1 MTWGN
6 HVSAFEEAKCSE
18 SIVSDTLRSL
28 TDQAGLLRAKIDLLE
43 AGQHLVRSEI
53 TGDLEKLL
61 STCQN
66 LRDAILSED
75 SAATWTTKDELRAL
89 VGRLDD
95 TAARRRRYLDL
106 AQLLSAGS
114 VSHRRERT
122 RQERLAQR
130 DAAVAELM
138 EISAH
143 AAPPE
148 LPGPAIKQWL
158 DWACNLED
166 GTNEAELQNLKTNFP
181 RVDDFVRQLEIELW
195 HDGPESNPGGVS
207 AASPKPA
214 SGSKKSKNT
223 PAPIVETSPVHDEP
237 IVAGSLPVHSS
248 HTTEQAPSASAQTSR
263 TSVMEAEP
271 EPVAEPAPVDLP
283 APSLNVL
290 EVGKPC
296 FFSLDDVAEFRRFI
310 EQAKVTSI
318 RGRKVRALLA
328 VSQWLV
334 PHDQN
339 PVLHPTFG
347 IRAQVGYPGT
357 SDLTTVTPQEAE
369 SAIETEEDLL
379 LLTGGADLLR
389 WGIAQSDQE
398 QPFAVAS
405 VPRLSKDQ
413 IRSWFVDLY
422 KIALSEP
429 QVQDIYRLTYGVP
442 LLMGEMHRL
451 IIPVPDAPP
460 TWLGYGIWTEM
471 KARFER
477 RLPTLGQELRNG
489 AATVRLTH
497 RELGLL
503 KMVLIASDYSS
514 ADAIVSNLTDN
525 WYQYHPPELPAM
537 TSDDEDSLALLQTL
551 GLLPARK
558 DPGLTAIQSI
568 LPFDAEDPVR
578 QIASHL

>member
-1 MTWGN
+1 VN
-6 HVSAFEEAKCSE
+6 AFEDAKCSE

-28 TDQAGLLRAKIDLLE
+28 TEQARLLREKIDLLE
-43 AGQHLVRSEI
+43 AGQHLVRAEV
-53 TGDLEKLL
+53 TADLDKLL

-66 LRDAILSED
+66 LRDAVLSED
-75 SAATWTTKDELRAL
+75 SAATWTTKDELCAL

-95 TAARRRRYLDL
+95 TAAKRRRYLDL
-106 AQLLSAGS
+106 AQLLSAGT

-122 RQERLAQR
+122 RLERLAQR

-138 EISAH
+138 EISAQ

-158 DWACNLED
+158 NWACNLED
-166 GTNEAELQNLKTNFP
+166 GTNDAELQNLKASFP
-181 RVDDFVRQLEIELW
+181 RVDDFVRQMEIELW
-195 HDGPESNPGGVS
+195 HDGPESNSPGGS
-207 AASPKPA
+207 SASPKPN
-214 SGSKKSKNT
+214 SGAKKSKI
-223 PAPIVETSPVHDEP
+223 PSAPPIAEASPVHSEP
-237 IVAGSLPVHSS
+237 IHGGSTPVHSS
-248 HTTEQAPSASAQTSR
+248 LSVEESPSVQSSQ
-263 TSVMEAEP
+263 TSVMVAEP
-271 EPVAEPAPVDLP
+271 EPVAEPQPVDVP
-283 APSLNVL
+283 DPSLNPL
-290 EVGKPC
+290 EVGKPS

-328 VSQWLV
+328 ISQWLT
-334 PHDQN
+334 PSDQN
-339 PVLHPTFG
+339 PVLHPAFG
-347 IRAQVGYPGT
+347 IRAQVGYAGT
-357 SDLTTVTPQEAE
+357 SDLTPVTPEEAE
-369 SAIETEEDLL
+369 SAIEADEDLL

-389 WGIAQSDQE
+389 WGIAQSDKE

-405 VPRLSKDQ
+405 VPRLNKDQ
-413 IRSWFVDLY
+413 LRSWFVDLH

-442 LLMGEMHRL
+442 LLVGELHRL
-451 IIPVPDAPP
+451 IIPVPEAPP

-489 AATVRLTH
+489 SATVRLTH

-514 ADAIVSNLTDN
+514 NDAIVTNLTDN

-537 TSDDEDSLALLQTL
+537 TSSDEESVALLQIL
-551 GLLPARK
+551 GLLPFRK

-568 LPFDAEDPVR
+568 LPFDPEDPVR